1 MLFRA
6 GIFHKGRDK
15 FGKTRAVSNSAK
27 SNIPIDELPVDSD
40 SLRKSFV
47 QQVQYQQGKHPS
59 AATRL
64 DHFMS
69 MARVARDRMY
79 DRWTR
84 TWQRRE
90 KQQPKVVYY
99 LSLEFLM
106 GRLLDDGL
114 LNLGIQE
121 ETRTALASLG
131 IDMDQVLE
139 QEPDAGLGNGGLG
152 RLAACF
158 LDSMA
163 TLGIAGMGYGIRY
176 DYGIFRQDIVGGM
189 QHEAPDH
196 WLEYGNPW
204 EIARPERACKV
215 RFGGRVIQYTGAS
228 GRTVHEWVDTQDII
242 ALPYDLPVPG
252 YKNQVVNTLRLW
264 SAKATHDFDISY
276 FNRGDYIRSVAEKS
290 ASENISRVL
299 YPNDQ
304 QPAGKE
310 LRLKQEYMLV
320 SATLQDVLARHVRYH
335 ADLYNLHE
343 QAVFQMNDTHP
354 ALAVAELMRL
364 LVDEHG
370 MPWDHAFSLTRRCL
384 AYTNHTI
391 LPEALERWPV
401 WLMERVL
408 PRHLQIIY
416 AINTAHL
423 AEVQK
428 RFPGDDERLRRMSIV
443 EEGSEKRLSMANLAV
458 VGSMRVNGV
467 SALHSR
473 LLRER
478 LFKDFVEYEP
488 NKFINE
494 TNGVTPRR
502 WLLKCNPSLSS
513 LITSRIGSGWEVDL
527 DQLEKLAPYATDPEF
542 QQAWQLVKRKNKE
555 RLAQVLLQRFNIE
568 LDPSHLIGTQ
578 VKRIHEYKRQLLNIL
593 HVIALYQS
601 YKQKTPFE
609 TVPRTFVF
617 SGKAAPCYDMAK
629 RIIHLINA
637 VAQVVNTDV
646 HVRNHLRVIFVPNY
660 GVSLAELIVPATDLS
675 EQISTAGMEASGTGC
690 MKFALNGALTIGTL
704 DGANVEIREAVGE
717 SNFFLFG
724 LTAEQVI
731 AAREHAYDPM
741 QTYYAEPLLRQALDA
756 VANGAFSPE
765 EPARFRPIVDSLLYG
780 GDTYMVLA
788 DFLSYLHCQRSVEA
802 AYHDQVNWTRRSIL
816 NVALSGRFSSDRT
829 IMGYARDVWGV
840 YVPPPQAGRGRSYS
854 APPSVAPPA
863 EAPLQRE

>member
-1 MLFRA
+1 
-6 GIFHKGRDK
+6 
-15 FGKTRAVSNSAK
+15 VSNTVRPS
-27 SNIPIDELPVDSD
+27 IPVDELALDPE

-47 QQVQYQQGKHPS
+47 QQVQYQQGKHPG

-69 MARVARDRMY
+69 LARVARDRMY

-90 KQQPKVVYY
+90 RQQPKVVYY

-106 GRLLDDGL
+106 GRLLEDGL
-114 LNLGIQE
+114 YNLGIQNE
-121 ETRTALASLG
+121 MREGLASIG

-176 DYGIFRQDIVGGM
+176 DYGIFRQEIVGGM
-189 QHEAPDH
+189 QQEAPDH

-204 EIARPERACKV
+204 EIARPERAYKV

-228 GRTVHEWVDTQDII
+228 GRTVHEWVDTRDVI
-242 ALPYDLPVPG
+242 ALPFDTPVPG
-252 YKNQVVNTLRLW
+252 YKNHVVNTLRLW
-264 SAKATHDFDISY
+264 SARATHDFDISY

-290 ASENISRVL
+290 ESENISRVL
-299 YPNDQ
+299 YPNDST
-304 QPAGKE
+304 PAGKE

-320 SATLQDVLARHVRYH
+320 SATLQDVISRHLRYH
-335 ADLYNLHE
+335 SDLFNLHE

-354 ALAVAELMRL
+354 ALAVAELVRL
-364 LVDEHG
+364 LVDVHG
-370 MPWDHAFSLTRRCL
+370 MPWDQAFSVTRRSL

-416 AINTAHL
+416 DINAIHL
-423 AEVQK
+423 AEVKK
-428 RFPGDDERLRRMSIV
+428 RFPGDEDRLRRMSIV
-443 EEGSEKRLSMANLAV
+443 EEGGEKRLSMANLAV
-458 VGSMRVNGV
+458 VGSTRVNGV

-473 LLRER
+473 LLREH
-478 LFKDFVEYEP
+478 LFKDFYELEP
-488 NKFINE
+488 EKFINE

-502 WLLKCNPSLSS
+502 WLLKCNPGLAS
-513 LITSRIGSGWEVDL
+513 LITSRIGSGWEIDL
-527 DQLEKLAPYATDPEF
+527 DQLERLVPHADDPEF
-542 QQAWQLVKRKNKE
+542 QAQWQAVKRQNKE
-555 RLAQVLLQRFNIE
+555 RLSRALLQRYNIE
-568 LDPSHLIGTQ
+568 LDPSHMIDTQ
-578 VKRIHEYKRQLLNIL
+578 VKRIHEYKRQLLNII
-593 HVIALYQS
+593 HVVALYQS
-601 YKQKTPFE
+601 YKQKAPFE
-609 TVPRTFVF
+609 TTPRTFLF
-617 SGKAAPCYDMAK
+617 GGKAAPGYDMAK

-637 VAQVVNTDV
+637 VGQIVNSDLQ
-646 HVRNHLRVIFVPNY
+646 VRNHLRVIFVPNY
-660 GVSLAELIVPATDLS
+660 SVSLAELIMPATDLS
-675 EQISTAGMEASGTGC
+675 EQISTAGTEASGTGN

-717 SNFFLFG
+717 QNFFLFG
-724 LTAEQVI
+724 LTTEQVL
-731 AAREHAYDPM
+731 AAREHGYNP
-741 QTYYAEPLLRQALDA
+741 QHTYYAEPTLRQALDA
-756 VANGAFSPE
+756 IGGGAFSPDD
-765 EPARFRPIVDSLLYG
+765 PSRFRPIVDSLLYG

-802 AYHDQVNWTRRSIL
+802 AYQDRVSWTRRSIL
-816 NVALSGRFSSDRT
+816 NVALCGRFSSDRT
-829 IMGYARDVWGV
+829 LLGYARDVWGV
-840 YVPPPQAGRGRSYS
+840 YTPPVQSSRFGTRSS
-854 APPSVAPPA
+854 PPVTSGG
-863 EAPLQRE
+863 

>member
-1 MLFRA
+1 MVESQV
-6 GIFHKGRDK
+6 
-15 FGKTRAVSNSAK
+15 VSSVK
-27 SNIPIDELPVDSD
+27 SNAAVDELALDPESI
-40 SLRKSFV
+40 RKSFV
-47 QQVQYQQGKHPS
+47 QQVQYTQGKHPS

-64 DHFMS
+64 DHFIS
-69 MARVARDRMY
+69 LARVARDRMY

-90 KQQPKVVYY
+90 RQQPKVVYY

-121 ETRTALASLG
+121 ETRAALAGVG
-131 IDMDQVLE
+131 IDLDQVLE

-176 DYGIFRQDIVGGM
+176 DYGIFRQEIVGGV
-189 QHEAPDH
+189 QQEAPDH

-204 EIARPERACKV
+204 EIARPERTYKV

-228 GRTVHEWVDTQDII
+228 GRTVHEWVDTQDVI
-242 ALPYDLPVPG
+242 ALPFDTPVPG

-264 SAKATHDFDISY
+264 SARATHDFDISY

-290 ASENISRVL
+290 SSENISRVL
-299 YPNDQ
+299 YPNDST
-304 QPAGKE
+304 PAGKE

-364 LVDEHG
+364 LVDQHG
-370 MPWDHAFSLTRRCL
+370 MPWDHAFSLTKRCL

-416 AINTAHL
+416 DINAIHL
-423 AEVQK
+423 AEVKK

-443 EEGSEKRLSMANLAV
+443 EESGEKRLSMANLAV

-478 LFKDFVEYEP
+478 LFKDFVDYEP
-488 NKFINE
+488 EKFINE

-502 WLLKCNPSLSS
+502 WMVKCNPGLSA
-513 LITSRIGSGWEVDL
+513 LITSRIGPGWEVDL
-527 DQLEKLAPYATDPEF
+527 DQLEKLVPHATDPDF
-542 QQAWQLVKRKNKE
+542 QEAWRAVKLQNKE
-555 RLAQVLLQRFNIE
+555 RLQAALRHRFGIE
-568 LDPSHLIGTQ
+568 LDPTHLIDTQ

-593 HVIALYQS
+593 HVVALYLT
-601 YKQKTPFE
+601 YKQKAPFDV
-609 TVPRTFVF
+609 VPRTFVF
-617 SGKAAPCYDMAK
+617 SGKAAPGYDMAK

-637 VAQVVNTDV
+637 VGQVVNHDLQ
-646 HVRNHLRVIFVPNY
+646 VRNHLRVIFVPNY
-660 GVSLAELIVPATDLS
+660 SVSLAELIVPATDLS

-717 SNFFLFG
+717 QNFFLFG

-731 AAREHAYDPM
+731 SSREHGYDPM
-741 QTYYAEPLLRQALDA
+741 QTYYAEPTPRQALDA
-756 VANGAFSPE
+756 IANGAFSPDD
-765 EPARFRPIVDSLLYG
+765 PARFRPIVDSLLYG

-802 AYHDQVNWTRRSIL
+802 AYHDQTNWTRRAIL

-829 IMGYARDVWGV
+829 ILGYARDVWGV
-840 YVPPPQAGRGRSYS
+840 YVPPPQPGRGRTLSV
-854 APPSVAPPA
+854 PPSPSSPPPA
-863 EAPLQRE
+863 E